1 MHFELVKSET
11 VYQGKVFNVRQD
23 HLRLPDGK
31 VTRLDVVEHSGA
43 VTILPIDDQDQIW
56 FIRQYRHPA
65 SRILLELP
73 AGVMDEGEDPLES
86 AQRELQE
93 EIGMAA
99 DSLTLLGDFYLAPGY
114 STEYMYVFL
123 ARGLLA
129 SQLQPDEGVYIQIEK
144 VPLAQAMS
152 LVKAGRICDSK
163 SLATLLLWKISNS
176 D

>member
-1 MHFELVKSET
+1 MHFELVKSEPI
-11 VYQGKVFNVRQD
+11 YQGKVFNVRQD

-43 VTILPIDDQDQIW
+43 VTILPIDSQDQIW

-65 SRILLELP
+65 GRMLLELP

-99 DSLTLLGDFYLAPGY
+99 ESLTPLGDFFLAPGY
-114 STEYMYVFL
+114 STEYMYVFM
-123 ARGLLA
+123 ARGLRE
-129 SQLQPDEGVYIQIEK
+129 SQLQPDEGEYIEIEK
-144 VPLAQAMS
+144 VPLAQAMA
-152 LVKAGRICDSK
+152 LVKSGRISDAK
-163 SLATLLLWKISNS
+163 SLATLLLWHLSAS
-176 D
+176 